1 MNVDPFKAPTAQVA
15 DRNIEPERNQSPRP
29 ASITLACRLLWA
41 TIVLGLLSLIP
52 GVRHGLWDD
61 YAGSSVAV
69 LLVLAVIAF
78 MTGIEIWLIGLVARC
93 HGWAR
98 WALLAYLFAGWL
110 MTFSDF
116 SGSIDQGMAA
126 VLVDLVTGAAEIFA
140 VGLLFLSR
148 GRSWFVRQGVA
159 G

>member
-1 MNVDPFKAPTAQVA
+1 MTTDDPFRAPTAQVA
-15 DRNIEPERNQSPRP
+15 DRDIARNQSPRP

-41 TIVLGLLSLIP
+41 TIVVGLLSLIP

-61 YAGSSVAV
+61 YVNSPVAV
-69 LLVLAVIAF
+69 LLILGIIAL
-78 MTGIEIWLIGLVARC
+78 MTGIEIWLIRLVARR
-93 HGWAR
+93 HDWAR
-98 WALLAYLFAGWL
+98 WALLVYLFAGWL

-116 SGSIDQGMAA
+116 SGSIEQGMAA
-126 VLVDLVTGAAEIFA
+126 VLIDLGTGIAEVIA

-148 GRSWFVRQGVA
+148 GRSWFARQGDT

>member
-15 DRNIEPERNQSPRP
+15 DRDTEPERNQPPRP

-41 TIVLGLLSLIP
+41 TIALGLLSLIP

-61 YAGSSVAV
+61 YANSPVAV

-78 MTGIEIWLIGLVARC
+78 MTGIEIWLIRLVARR

-98 WALLAYLFAGWL
+98 WALLIYLLAGWL

-116 SGSIDQGMAA
+116 SGSIEQGMAA
-126 VLVDLVTGAAEIFA
+126 VLVDLLTGLAEMAA
-140 VGLLFLSR
+140 VGLLFLSS
-148 GRSWFVRQGVA
+148 GRSWFGRRGDA
-159 G
+159 R